1 MLQLI
6 IGTAGT
12 GKSVF
17 IKEKILDNASKGRKS
32 VLIVPEQFSK
42 TAETEI
48 FSALEKSQFGFVSV
62 FSFTSLLR
70 DVYTE
75 QGAVM
80 PQLLTDAGKAVIAQK
95 ALQTVHKQLSG
106 YQNQIKNVAFSYEL
120 GRIFEDFRRNGTD
133 SETLYTV
140 AQSAP
145 QINAKL
151 KDLSLIYTQYC
162 AYMQEGSAD
171 LEQLYIQLGESLPVS
186 YTDST
191 DYFVDGFESF
201 SFGQYAVLSRIMEM
215 ADNVY
220 VTLTADRVFDNTGG
234 IHPLSYTAK
243 TAEKLLMYAK
253 RKGVKTAPAVKLEH
267 QHRFIGDTLKNID
280 NFLLS
285 KPLAEAKADDSAY
298 ITTFETQFE
307 EVCFAAAKIN
317 KLTKEGYSYDD
328 IAVVCPQLEKYE
340 HQLQESFSLAKIP
353 YFIDQSRIILSSA
366 PVVLF
371 KAVLDVMEKGI
382 NSRSVLPLLK
392 TQLTKFDSET
402 VDWLENYLYIWQD
415 NDLDWSKP
423 FTLPYGRISDGEVE
437 DGEDMTLSAI
447 NSLVYSVKD
456 VFSQWQNDGGK
467 VLGGDILS
475 AMYAIVTDLGCET
488 VLEDIINSTEDKEKA
503 DLILR
508 QWETAVECINQLYR
522 ICGGMAVTCGELQ
535 QLFMLMVGG
544 TEIGFAPQTQ
554 DCVLIST
561 PQRMKTD
568 AVKVVLVLGA
578 AQDIFPSI
586 VSDSTI
592 LSSADIQYLKD
603 NNCELSADFTQ
614 RFAFENLY
622 FYKTLTTAR
631 EKLFVS
637 CAVKNIDSQEILS
650 AEIEGIKD
658 ALGLPADSLDAEDYC
673 ITEEFF
679 CQYAGETKGTDG
691 TFYLQAMGMAVPRT
705 DGRIFEI
712 TDTETLR
719 QLVGSHMVISPTA
732 AEGYYKCP
740 FSYLIKNLFK
750 IYPLEKAALT
760 QREAGDYLHTVA
772 QKVMEQYGKDYH
784 KAQWEEIEG
793 RTKETVK
800 EYLTANYP
808 EDVRKTARFASL
820 SNDMEQNA
828 LHLLKYIHSE
838 QQASQFRPVAFEK
851 QIGFDSDV
859 KPVTVTLDDGSR
871 VSIIG
876 VCDRIDAMEKD
887 GKNYIRI
894 VDYKTGSKNFSL
906 DDVYNGI
913 SSQLLLYMNS
923 VVNSKDFVENPTP
936 AAVMYQPS
944 DAAFKFDDG
953 GSLYTPTGMALES
966 DAVCEGFDADCGGSY
981 GIIKGKDGKLK
992 SESGSAVVN
1001 EKLFGAILEHSQNK
1015 IKEMAQ
1021 KVYSGSFD
1029 NLPLDIGN
1037 GRTGCEYCGYRA
1049 ICRDFGKVKPK
1060 EKAQFT
1066 VKEESADG

>member
-12 GKSVF
+12 GKSQF
-17 IKEKILDNASKGRKS
+17 IKEKILNNASKGRKS

-42 TAETEI
+42 TGEAEI
-48 FSALEKSQFGFVSV
+48 FSSLEKSQFGFVNV

-75 QGAVM
+75 QGAVV
-80 PQLLTDAGKAVIAQK
+80 PVLLTDAGKAVMAQK
-95 ALQTVHKQLSG
+95 ALQTVHKQLTS
-106 YQNQIKNVAFSYEL
+106 YHNQKKNVAFSYEL
-120 GRIFEDFRRNGTD
+120 GRIFEDFRRNGID
-133 SETLYTV
+133 STQLYDI
-140 AQSAP
+140 AQAAP

-151 KDLSLIYTQYC
+151 KDISLIYTQYC
-162 AYMQEGSAD
+162 AYMGQGGSD
-171 LEQLYIQLGESLPVS
+171 LEQVYIQLGESLPVS

-201 SFGQYAVLSRIMEM
+201 SFGQYAILSRIMEK

-220 VTLTADRVFDNTGG
+220 ITLTADRVFDNTNGT
-234 IHPLSYTAK
+234 HPLSYTAK

-253 RKGVKTAPAVKLEH
+253 KKGVTAAPAIRLEQ
-267 QHRFIGDTLKNID
+267 QHRFLTTDLKNID

-285 KPLAEAKADDSAY
+285 KPLTDTETDSSAY
-298 ITTFETQFE
+298 ITAFETQFE
-307 EVCFAAAKIN
+307 EVCFAAAKISQ
-317 KLTKEGYSYDD
+317 LTKEGYSYDD

-371 KAVLDVMEKGI
+371 KAVLEVMEKGI
-382 NSRSVLPLLK
+382 SSRSILPLLK

-402 VDWLENYLYIWQD
+402 VNWLENYLYIWQD

-423 FTLPYGRISDGEVE
+423 FNLPYGRISDGEVE
-437 DGEDMTLSAI
+437 EGDDLILSAI

-456 VFSQWQNDGGK
+456 VFSKWQNTGEA
-467 VLGGDILS
+467 LCEDILS
-475 AMYAIVTDLGCET
+475 AMYAIITDLGCET
-488 VLEDIINSTEDKEKA
+488 VLEEIINSTEDKDKA

-508 QWETAVECINQLYR
+508 QWETAVECVNQLYR
-522 ICGGMAVTCGELQ
+522 ICGSMVMRPGELQ
-535 QLFMLMVGG
+535 QLFMLMVQG

-578 AQDIFPSI
+578 SQDIFPSI
-586 VSDSTI
+586 VSDSGI
-592 LSSADIQYLKD
+592 LSSADVQYLKE
-603 NNCELSADFTQ
+603 NNCEISADFAQ

-637 CAVKNIDSQEILS
+637 CALKNIDSSEIMS
-650 AEIEGIKD
+650 AEIESIKK
-658 ALGLPADSLDAEDYC
+658 ALGLGADSLAVEDYC

-679 CQYAGETKGTDG
+679 CQYIGETKGEEGAEYLASLGISVPHTDSRR
-691 TFYLQAMGMAVPRT
+691 F
-705 DGRIFEI
+705 DI
-712 TDTETLR
+712 TDTDSLR
-719 QLVGSHMVISPTA
+719 QLIGNHMVISPTA
-732 AEGYYKCP
+732 AEGYYRCP

-772 QKVMEQYGKDYH
+772 QKVMEQYRQDYH
-784 KAQWEEIEG
+784 KADWTEIEAK
-793 RTKETVK
+793 TKEAVA
-800 EYLTANYP
+800 EYLSTSYP
-808 EDVRKTARFASL
+808 EAVRKTARFASL

-828 LHLLKYIHSE
+828 LHLLRYIHTE
-838 QQASQFRPVAFEK
+838 QQASLFRPVAFEK

-876 VCDRIDAMEKD
+876 VCDRIDTMEKD
-887 GKNYIRI
+887 GRNYIRI

-923 VVNSKDFVENPTP
+923 VVNSKDFLEKPTP

-944 DAAFKFDDG
+944 DAAFKFDDSG
-953 GSLYTPTGMALES
+953 NLYTPTGMALES
-966 DAVCEGFDADCGGSY
+966 DAVCEGFDANCEGEY
-981 GIIKGKDGKLK
+981 GIIKGRDGKLK

-1001 EKLFGAILEHSQNK
+1001 EKLFKAILDHSQNK
-1015 IKEMAQ
+1015 IKEMAEN
-1021 KVYSGSFD
+1021 VYGGKFD
-1029 NLPLDIGN
+1029 NLPLDTGN

-1049 ICRDFGKVKPK
+1049 ICRDFDRVKPK

-1066 VKEESADG
+1066 VKEEKADG